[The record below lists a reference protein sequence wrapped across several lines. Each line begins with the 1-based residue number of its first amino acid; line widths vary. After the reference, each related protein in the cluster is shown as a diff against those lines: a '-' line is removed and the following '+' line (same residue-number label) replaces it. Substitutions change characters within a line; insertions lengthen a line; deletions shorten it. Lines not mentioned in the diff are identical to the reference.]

1 MVFVEFSSDKLVQTL
16 RRSIAGLA
24 IFTAVVA
31 LGSCHI
37 GCMPAKSG
45 AEAAYA
51 AEIGACSATAK
62 TLAEAKTCRRAVN
75 TRYGLCESSQWPNIT
90 PCDE

>member
-1 MVFVEFSSDKLVQTL
+1 MVVVEFSSDKLVKTL
-16 RRSIAGLA
+16 QRSIAGLLV
-24 IFTAVVA
+24 FSAVVA
-31 LGSCHI
+31 LGSCHM
-37 GCMPAKSG
+37 GCLPAKSG

-62 TLAEAKTCRRAVN
+62 TLADAKTCRREVN
-75 TRYGLCESSQWPNIT
+75 TRYGLCESAQWPNIT